1 MVLGDIEASTDVASV
16 ERCAAFGFERKCA
29 AIVYTS
35 LSRNCDCLARIT
47 GYTDAADSQVSYFWY
62 DFRQEMCLAKEQQH
76 GIIRDIVYGDN
87 DCPPGFMHNPFEG
100 RCWIGKK
107 SESECRKYGRWFVQY
122 PAFGGV
128 CSIADNPAGRR
139 TPWGWRN

>member
-1 MVLGDIEASTDVASV
+1 MDGEMVLGDIEASTDVASV

-76 GIIRDIVYGDN
+76 GIIRDI
-87 DCPPGFMHNPFEG
+87 
-100 RCWIGKK
+100 GKRQEAEALYDMARFQCTAITTARLA
-107 SESECRKYGRWFVQY
+107 SCTIHSRV
-122 PAFGGV
+122 
-128 CSIADNPAGRR
+128 DAGSARR
-139 TPWGWRN
+139 